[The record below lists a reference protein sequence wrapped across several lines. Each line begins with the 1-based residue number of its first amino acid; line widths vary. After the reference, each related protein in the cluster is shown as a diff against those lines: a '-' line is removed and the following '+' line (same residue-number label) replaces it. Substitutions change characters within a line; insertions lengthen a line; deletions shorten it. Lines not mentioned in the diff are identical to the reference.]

1 MTSEAACRPP
11 SSAFKLNAICEK
23 LARGPDD
30 TPDLMA
36 AASGDDTSAA
46 DDVTPDDVATGRGS
60 SSSPRAPPP
69 TSQDPASGGTTAL
82 EDDEDDDF
90 GEEEEDEDDES
101 GALNGALTNHSD
113 NEQEGGGGSRGTTVA
128 SAGFGGEVPCA
139 WPDTDSALDGRMR
152 NKRKNFQPKNIAAAV
167 FADSDEEEDEDEEVP
182 SESRLPSE
190 RDAVDLVGDDE
201 ATVVASMRF
210 KRSTTTAPLS
220 PVAAEGGAPQTPA
233 AGREEGPLDLSDAG
247 SMRRKSQPVKRVV
260 LNSVTTESAGGSGVV
275 PSSRRGGFPA
285 VVVDLS
291 GNRRS
296 DEDESTTGTMGLKES
311 EERSSSLP
319 SSPQPLLVRPSG
331 DGASSPFVTTANTP
345 GARHH
350 HMHHQH
356 HHHHHHQ
363 SQQPQQHP
371 LPQQQHQH
379 QHRAADASLM
389 KDYAENTMKE
399 LLSMYG
405 LHDVV
410 ESITKHVPLHH
421 FSSGESRHAFIFICS
436 RCQGP
441 PL

>member
-1 MTSEAACRPP
+1 MTSETACRPP

-46 DDVTPDDVATGRGS
+46 DDVTPDDVATGR
-60 SSSPRAPPP
+60 
-69 TSQDPASGGTTAL
+69 
-82 EDDEDDDF
+82 
-90 GEEEEDEDDES
+90 
-101 GALNGALTNHSD
+101 
-113 NEQEGGGGSRGTTVA
+113 EGGGGSRGTTVA

-260 LNSVTTESAGGSGVV
+260 LNSVTTEGAGGSGVV
-275 PSSRRGGFPA
+275 PSSRRGRFPA

-345 GARHH
+345 AIAMAHKF
-350 HMHHQH
+350 
-356 HHHHHHQ
+356 
-363 SQQPQQHP
+363 
-371 LPQQQHQH
+371 
-379 QHRAADASLM
+379 DA
-389 KDYAENTMKE
+389 
-399 LLSMYG
+399 
-405 LHDVV
+405 
-410 ESITKHVPLHH
+410 
-421 FSSGESRHAFIFICS
+421 
-436 RCQGP
+436 
-441 PL
+441 